1 MYDAI
6 VVGASFA
13 GLSAAMQLARARRRL
28 LVIDAGAPRNRF
40 APASHGFLGQ
50 DGVAPAAIMRL
61 GLNQLSAYPS
71 VEFTHGLASAARGAL
86 DAFTVELAGG
96 GTVEARRLILASGV
110 ADTLPE
116 LPGLAERWG
125 KSVLHCPYCH
135 GYELNRGP
143 LGVLGGDPA
152 HALKAGLIAEW
163 GPTTLFLQGGPAP
176 DAETAAKLAARE
188 VAVEA
193 VPIAEL
199 IGEAPRL
206 SAARLAD
213 GREIAL
219 AGLFVAPRTAPASP
233 LAAQL
238 GCAFE
243 DGMTGPY
250 VRVDAKQQTSVPG
263 VFAAGDLAMQMHNAT
278 LASAAGAMAGF
289 GAHQSLVGL

>member
-13 GLSAAMQLARARRRL
+13 GLSAAMQLARARRKL

-40 APASHGFLGQ
+40 AEAAHGFLGQ
-50 DGVAPAAIMRL
+50 DGVAPATIMRT

-71 VEFTHGLASAARGAL
+71 VEFADGLATRAWGEI
-86 DAFTVELAGG
+86 DAFRVELDDGAPLA
-96 GTVEARRLILASGV
+96 ARRLILATGV
-110 ADTLPE
+110 RDALPD

-125 KSVLHCPYCH
+125 MSVLHCPYCH
-135 GYELNRGP
+135 GYEMNRGP
-143 LGVLGGDPA
+143 LGLLGGDPA
-152 HALKAGLIAEW
+152 LALKAGLIAEW
-163 GPTTLFLQGGPAP
+163 GPTTLFLQGRAAP
-176 DAETAAKLAARE
+176 DAETAAKLAARG
-188 VAVEA
+188 VAIEA
-193 VPIAEL
+193 APIAQL

-219 AGLFVAPRTAPASP
+219 AGLFVAPRTRPASP
-233 LAAQL
+233 LAEQL

-243 DGMTGPY
+243 DGMSGPY
-250 VRVDAKQQTSVPG
+250 VRVDDRQQTSIPG
-263 VFAAGDLAMQMHNAT
+263 VYAAGDLAMQMHNGT

>member
-1 MYDAI
+1 MYDVI

-13 GLSAAMQLARARRRL
+13 GLSAAMQLARARRKL

-40 APASHGFLGQ
+40 AEAAHGFLGQ
-50 DGVAPAAIMRL
+50 DGVAPATIMRT

-71 VEFTHGLASAARGAL
+71 VEFAGGLATRAWGRIDGFRVEL
-86 DAFTVELAGG
+86 DDGVELA
-96 GTVEARRLILASGV
+96 ARRLILATGV
-110 ADTLPE
+110 RDALPD

-143 LGVLGGDPA
+143 LGLLGGDPA
-152 HALKAGLIAEW
+152 LALKAGLIAEW

-176 DAETAAKLAARE
+176 DAETAAKLAARG
-188 VAVEA
+188 VAIEA
-193 VPIAEL
+193 SPIAQL
-199 IGEAPRL
+199 VGEAPRL

-219 AGLFVAPRTAPASP
+219 AGLFVAPRTSPASP
-233 LAAQL
+233 LAEQL
-238 GCAFE
+238 GCVFE

-250 VRVDAKQQTSVPG
+250 VQVDGKQQTSIAG
-263 VFAAGDLAMQMHNAT
+263 VYAAGDLAMQMHNGT
-278 LASAAGAMAGF
+278 LAAAAGAMAGF
-289 GAHQSLVGL
+289 GTHQSLLGL